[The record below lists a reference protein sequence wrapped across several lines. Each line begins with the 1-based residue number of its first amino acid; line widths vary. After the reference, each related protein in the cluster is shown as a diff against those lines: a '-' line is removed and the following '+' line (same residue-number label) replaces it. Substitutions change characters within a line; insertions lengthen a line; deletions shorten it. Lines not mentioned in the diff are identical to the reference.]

1 MDDAGNHSHNYKK
14 IGNQL
19 SKTELFIGY
28 PQAIKHQFSNIIVS
42 SISTVVVRIIYFK
55 HECL

>member
-1 MDDAGNHSHNYKK
+1 MDDAGNHSHNYFV
-14 IGNQL
+14 GNQL

-28 PQAIKHQFSNIIVS
+28 PQAINHQFSNIIAS